1 MIKKLRIK
9 LVTVLTL
16 ILSLVL
22 GGILAAV
29 NIFNYNIN
37 MEEAYRR
44 LGMITSRAIIQDD
57 PLADFSSNSSGA
69 YDKNYGVSDSEI
81 YLSYVGIDDEIKG
94 ITAANETNYTYEQI
108 SAFTSKALSRS
119 AKQGKIDKLIY
130 TITDINY
137 GAFGK
142 AHIVGFMNNSD
153 NINNFSTMAA
163 SSVIIWLVGSFIILI
178 LSLLLSMWLIK
189 PVEDAFNRQKQ
200 FISDA
205 SHELKTPIAVISA
218 NADILAGDI
227 GENKWLGY
235 IQSESERMSKLI
247 NDLLTLTRIEMQ
259 SDKAQSTR
267 FDICNTLMEVTM
279 PFESVSFEK
288 GIILEC
294 EPEGEIFIN
303 GNEGQIKQVVAILV
317 DNAIKHCYDGGSVT
331 VTVVPAAKSRCKIR
345 VSNTGEP
352 IPEDVRKKI
361 FERFYR
367 ADESRN
373 RDNNRY
379 GLGLAI
385 AKQIVDNHNGSIDVS
400 CDMGYT
406 SFEVTI

>member
-1 MIKKLRIK
+1 
-9 LVTVLTL
+9 
-16 ILSLVL
+16 
-22 GGILAAV
+22 
-29 NIFNYNIN
+29 
-37 MEEAYRR
+37 
-44 LGMITSRAIIQDD
+44 
-57 PLADFSSNSSGA
+57 
-69 YDKNYGVSDSEI
+69 
-81 YLSYVGIDDEIKG
+81 
-94 ITAANETNYTYEQI
+94 
-108 SAFTSKALSRS
+108 
-119 AKQGKIDKLIY
+119 
-130 TITDINY
+130 
-137 GAFGK
+137 
-142 AHIVGFMNNSD
+142 
-153 NINNFSTMAA
+153 
-163 SSVIIWLVGSFIILI
+163 
-178 LSLLLSMWLIK
+178 
-189 PVEDAFNRQKQ
+189 
-200 FISDA
+200 
-205 SHELKTPIAVISA
+205 
-218 NADILAGDI
+218 
-227 GENKWLGY
+227 
-235 IQSESERMSKLI
+235 MSKLI

-352 IPEDVRKKI
+352 IPEEVRKKI

>member
-1 MIKKLRIK
+1 
-9 LVTVLTL
+9 
-16 ILSLVL
+16 
-22 GGILAAV
+22 
-29 NIFNYNIN
+29 
-37 MEEAYRR
+37 
-44 LGMITSRAIIQDD
+44 
-57 PLADFSSNSSGA
+57 
-69 YDKNYGVSDSEI
+69 
-81 YLSYVGIDDEIKG
+81 
-94 ITAANETNYTYEQI
+94 
-108 SAFTSKALSRS
+108 
-119 AKQGKIDKLIY
+119 
-130 TITDINY
+130 
-137 GAFGK
+137 
-142 AHIVGFMNNSD
+142 
-153 NINNFSTMAA
+153 
-163 SSVIIWLVGSFIILI
+163 
-178 LSLLLSMWLIK
+178 MWLIK

-352 IPEDVRKKI
+352 IPEEVRKKI